1 LRHHSIKLQILLI
14 MMIPVFMTAAI
25 LSYIHVKNSISQA
38 EKILQ
43 SKGEIIAK
51 QIAGASEFD
60 LFSGNFDHIQYLL
73 NRSINTN
80 DIVFTAVYDSEG
92 NQIAEVN
99 GADYS
104 TADSSQY
111 LYYRYPIQT
120 QNLEG
125 SDVFSTQIT
134 SSQESFRNLG
144 WVHLYISRQRL
155 HESKISIYQEA
166 MIVFFATM
174 LLAVILTFFISRKI
188 TQPVFTL
195 IDYLRKIETGH
206 LGEVIKPVENN
217 EIGDVQKG
225 FNSMSQSLLANR
237 MQLDQKIKTATLD
250 LMNAITDLE
259 YKNREISLAR
269 DEAQNANKVKSQ
281 FLANISHEIRTPI
294 NGIKGFANLLTQT
307 GLSPQQRR
315 YTEIINQSTSD
326 LSSIVNEVLDFSK
339 IESDKVDIIEGRF
352 DLYELVES
360 TRDSLFTAA
369 MDKNIDLYLIIYS
382 DTPQYLIGDKLR
394 LKQILINLIGNAI
407 KFTDTGYVEI
417 LVHME
422 EQNEQQIVIKFK
434 IRDSG
439 IGISKDDQK
448 QLFQAFKQ
456 IESDSNRRFSGT
468 GLGLV
473 ISKNLAR
480 LMGGDIILDSVAN
493 FGSLFTLTLPFHS
506 CGDNESEITLPD
518 DTQTCLLIA
527 FDQKTLNEIQSLY
540 NRAGFTTEFILIEP
554 EMELH
559 RIQSQISQNLIYI
572 DCIVLDLRHASLKPD
587 DLFDNII
594 QNEKRIIVMHY
605 DLSMAQ
611 LPKQGNYEFIS
622 VINTCK
628 NLYRLLSQSEPLL
641 EEYRKPERKP
651 EVIPH
656 SVLIVDDNPIN
667 LALAVELAQMWG
679 HHPFEAS
686 NAQQAMQLFRIKT
699 FDLILLDIQ
708 MPEIDGVK
716 LMQMM
721 REEKPDLKAPIA
733 AITANIL
740 SSEKK
745 RLLDLGFDT
754 YFRKPIE
761 ENKLRALLDNAEV
774 DDERTL
780 EEIPAVNQE
789 LSVDQALT
797 LKLSSSNKKL
807 MNQVFSMLLKEIP
820 TYQQNIQQAIGQKS
834 LTDFEKI
841 MHKLHGV
848 TCYAGLPKLKQL
860 LDQYEVAKK
869 DAAHK
874 IPDIAQSISEELV
887 EIDKILSKTST
898 IDRSELA

>member
-1 LRHHSIKLQILLI
+1 MRRHSIKLQILMI
-14 MMIPVFMTAAI
+14 MMIPVFMIAVI
-25 LSYIHVKNSISQA
+25 LTYIHVNNSITQA
-38 EKILQ
+38 GKILQ

-60 LFSGNFDHIQYLL
+60 LFSGNYEHIQYLL
-73 NRSINTN
+73 NRSVNTN
-80 DIVFTAVYDSEG
+80 DIVFTAVYDSKGDE
-92 NQIAEVN
+92 IAQVSSKE
-99 GADYS
+99 YS
-104 TADSSQY
+104 AADSSQY

-125 SDVFSTQIT
+125 ADVFSTQIN
-134 SSQESFRNLG
+134 SSLDSFRNLG

-155 HESKISIYQEA
+155 HESKIAIYKEA
-166 MIVFFATM
+166 LIVFCTTM
-174 LLAVILTFFISRKI
+174 LLAVVLTFFISRRI

-195 IDYLRKIETGH
+195 IDYLKKIETGH

-307 GLSPQQRR
+307 NLNSQQRR
-315 YTEIINQSTSD
+315 YAEIINQSTSD

-339 IESDKVDIIEGRF
+339 IESDKVEIIEGRF
-352 DLYELVES
+352 DLYELVEA

-369 MDKNIDLYLIIYS
+369 MDKKIDLFLTIYS
-382 DTPQYLIGDKLR
+382 DTPQFLIGDKLR

-407 KFTDTGYVEI
+407 KFTDAGYVEI
-417 LVHME
+417 VVHLE
-422 EQNEQQIVIKFK
+422 EESDDQVVIKFK

-439 IGISKDDQK
+439 IGISKEDQK

-473 ISKNLAR
+473 ISKNLAH
-480 LMGGDIILDSVAN
+480 LLGGDIILDSVTN
-493 FGSLFTLTLPFHS
+493 FGSLFTLTLPFKT
-506 CGDNESEITLPD
+506 CSEEDQEQHVSPAPTD
-518 DTQTCLLIA
+518 TCLIVA
-527 FDQKTLNEIQSLY
+527 FDQRTLNEIQSLY
-540 NRAGFTTEFILIEP
+540 NRAGFNTEFMLIDAQVDIP
-554 EMELH
+554 K
-559 RIQSQISQNLIYI
+559 IQSQIAQNLAYI
-572 DCIVLDLRHASLKPD
+572 DFIVMDLRHTSIQPEQLFDASLRH
-587 DLFDNII
+587 
-594 QNEKRIIVMHY
+594 QKRIILMHY
-605 DLSMAQ
+605 DLSLIK
-611 LPKQGNYEFIS
+611 LPADEAFEFIS

-628 NLYRLLSQSEPLL
+628 NLQRLLTRSQQSL
-641 EEYRKPERKP
+641 EVAIRPQTDP
-651 EVIPH
+651 EVSPH

-667 LALAVELAQMWG
+667 LALAVELAQLWG

-686 NAQQAMQLFRIKT
+686 NATQAMQLFRVKN

-740 SSEKK
+740 ESEKK
-745 RLLDLGFDT
+745 RLLDLGFDA
-754 YFRKPIE
+754 YFSKPIE
-761 ENKLRALLDNAEV
+761 ENKLKALLDKAEV
-774 DDERTL
+774 EDNEPST
-780 EEIPAVNQE
+780 ETFVQNIE
-789 LSVDQALT
+789 LSVDTDLT
-797 LKLSSSNKKL
+797 YKLSASNQKL
-807 MNQVFSMLLKEIP
+807 VDQIFSMLVQEIP
-820 TYQQNIQQAIGQKS
+820 SYRKNLQLAIEQS
-834 LTDFEKI
+834 SMADFEKI

-860 LDQYEVAKK
+860 LDQYERAKNTAVH
-869 DAAHK
+869 D
-874 IPDIAQSISEELV
+874 IPDIAQNVRTELQ
-887 EIDKILSKTST
+887 EINHILAEMNIKST
-898 IDRSELA
+898 A

>member
-1 LRHHSIKLQILLI
+1 MIAVIL
-14 MMIPVFMTAAI
+14 T
-25 LSYIHVKNSISQA
+25 YIHVNNSITQA

-60 LFSGNFDHIQYLL
+60 LFSGNYDHIQYLL

-80 DIVFTAVYDSEG
+80 DIVFTAVYDSRGSE
-92 NQIAEVN
+92 IAHVS
-99 GADYS
+99 AKDYS
-104 TADSSQY
+104 ATDSSQY

-134 SSQESFRNLG
+134 SSPDSYRNLG

-155 HESKISIYQEA
+155 QERKLAIYREA
-166 MIVFFATM
+166 TLVFCSTI
-174 LLAVILTFFISRKI
+174 LLAIILTFFISRRI

-195 IDYLRKIETGH
+195 IDYLKKIETGH
-206 LGEVIKPVENN
+206 LGEVIKPVEKN

-294 NGIKGFANLLTQT
+294 NGIKGFANLLAQT
-307 GLSPQQRR
+307 GLNSQQRR
-315 YTEIINQSTSD
+315 YAEIINQSTSD

-339 IESDKVDIIEGRF
+339 IESDKVDIINNQF

-369 MDKNIDLYLIIYS
+369 MDKKIDLYLTIYS
-382 DTPQYLIGDKLR
+382 DTPQFLIGDKLR

-407 KFTDTGYVEI
+407 KFTDTGFVEI
-417 LVHME
+417 VVHLE
-422 EQNEQQIVIKFK
+422 EQINQQVIIKFK

-456 IESDSNRRFSGT
+456 IESDSNRRYSGT

-480 LMGGDIILDSVAN
+480 LMGGDIMLDSVTN
-493 FGSLFTLTLPFHS
+493 FGSLFTLTLPFKPAERKQRA
-506 CGDNESEITLPD
+506 ESETTD
-518 DTQTCLLIA
+518 SKTCLLIA

-540 NRAGFTTEFILIEP
+540 NRSGFNSEYILIEP
-554 EMELH
+554 EMEAF
-559 RIQSQISQNLIYI
+559 RIQSQITQNLNYI
-572 DCIVLDLRHASLKPD
+572 DFIVLDLRHATLKPD
-587 DLFDNII
+587 ELFSEAMRK
-594 QNEKRIIVMHY
+594 EKRIIIMHY
-605 DLSMAQ
+605 DLTLAQ
-611 LPKQGNYEFIS
+611 LAGKTRYEFVS

-628 NLYRLLSQSEPLL
+628 NIRRLLSQDEQVIEPFIKPS
-641 EEYRKPERKP
+641 RKPD
-651 EVIPH
+651 VSPH

-667 LALAVELAQMWG
+667 LALAVELTQMWG

-686 NAQQAMQLFRIKT
+686 NAQQAMQLFRIKN

-721 REEKPDLKAPIA
+721 REEKPDLTAPIA

-745 RLLDLGFDT
+745 RLLGLGFDA

-761 ENKLRALLDNAEV
+761 ENKLRALLDKAEV
-774 DDERTL
+774 DEESTL
-780 EEIPAVNQE
+780 EEFPAINTE

-797 LKLSSSNKKL
+797 YKLSSSNRKL
-807 MNQVFSMLLKEIP
+807 MNQVFSMLISEIP
-820 TYQQNIQQAIGQKS
+820 TYCENIRLAIEQNS
-834 LTDFEKI
+834 LPDFEKI

-848 TCYAGLPKLKQL
+848 TCYAGLPKLKQW
-860 LDQYEVAKK
+860 LDQYETTKK
-869 DAAHK
+869 EAVYK
-874 IPDIAQSISEELV
+874 VPDIAVSISEELL
-887 EIDKILSKTST
+887 EIHKILKSKNFNVPSK
-898 IDRSELA
+898 A

>member
-1 LRHHSIKLQILLI
+1 MIAVIL
-14 MMIPVFMTAAI
+14 T
-25 LSYIHVKNSISQA
+25 YIHVDNSISQA

-60 LFSGNFDHIQYLL
+60 LFSGNFEHIQYLL

-80 DIVFTAVYDSEG
+80 DIVFTAVYDSTG
-92 NQIAEVN
+92 NQIAEVRSKE
-99 GADYS
+99 YS
-104 TADSSQY
+104 ASDSSQY
-111 LYYRYPIQT
+111 LYYRYPVQT

-125 SDVFSTQIT
+125 SDVFSAQII
-134 SSQESFRNLG
+134 SSPDSFRNLG

-155 HESKISIYQEA
+155 NESKIAIYHEA
-166 MIVFFATM
+166 LIVFCSTM
-174 LLAVILTFFISRKI
+174 LLAIILTFFITRRI

-195 IDYLRKIETGH
+195 IDYLKKIETGH
-206 LGEVIKPVENN
+206 LGEVIKPVEKN

-259 YKNREISLAR
+259 YKNRDISLAR

-294 NGIKGFANLLTQT
+294 NGIKGFANLLAQT
-307 GLSPQQRR
+307 GLNSQQRR
-315 YTEIINQSTSD
+315 YAEIINQSTSD

-339 IESDKVDIIEGRF
+339 IESDKVDIIEDHF
-352 DLYELVES
+352 DLFEVVES

-369 MDKNIDLYLIIYS
+369 MDKNIDLYLTIYS
-382 DTPQYLIGDKLR
+382 DTPQYLTGDKLR

-407 KFTDTGYVEI
+407 KFTDKGFVEI
-417 LVHME
+417 VVHLE
-422 EQNEQQIVIKFK
+422 EQSDRQVIIKFK

-456 IESDSNRRFSGT
+456 IESESNRRFSGT

-480 LMGGDIILDSVAN
+480 LMGGDIILDSVTN
-493 FGSLFTLTLPFHS
+493 FGSLFTLTLPFTLS
-506 CGDNESEITLPD
+506 EGNQPEERIPGDI
-518 DTQTCLLIA
+518 QTCLLIA

-540 NRAGFTTEFILIEP
+540 NRAGFNTEFILIDPDEV
-554 EMELH
+554 EIQ
-559 RIQSQISQNLIYI
+559 RIQSQITQNLVYI
-572 DCIVLDLRHASLKPD
+572 DCIVMDLRHASLKPD
-587 DLFDNII
+587 DLFNDTIR
-594 QNEKRIIVMHY
+594 QEKRIIVMHY
-605 DLSMAQ
+605 DLSLTQ
-611 LPKQGNYEFIS
+611 LPNKTSYEFIS

-628 NLYRLLSQSEPLL
+628 NLYRLLSHDEPVI
-641 EEYRKPERKP
+641 EEYIKPSRNP
-651 EVIPH
+651 DVLPH

-667 LALAVELAQMWG
+667 LALAVELTQMWG

-686 NAQQAMQLFRIKT
+686 NAQQAMQLFRIKN

-740 SSEKK
+740 DSEKK
-745 RLLDLGFDT
+745 RLLELGFDT
-754 YFRKPIE
+754 YFQKPIE
-761 ENKLRALLDNAEV
+761 ENKLRALLDKAEV
-774 DDERTL
+774 ADEITL
-780 EEIPAVNQE
+780 EEIPAINTE
-789 LSVDQALT
+789 LSVDQNLT
-797 LKLSSSNKKL
+797 YKLSSNNKKL
-807 MNQVFSMLLKEIP
+807 MNQVFSMLLQEIP
-820 TYQQNIQQAIGQKS
+820 TYCENIQQAAEQKS
-834 LTDFEKI
+834 LPDLERI

-860 LDQYEVAKK
+860 LDQYESAKK
-869 DAAHK
+869 NAEHK
-874 IPDIAQSISEELV
+874 IPDIAQSISEELI
-887 EIDKILSKTST
+887 EIEKILSETKD
-898 IDRSELA
+898 IDG

>member
-1 LRHHSIKLQILLI
+1 MRRHSIKLQILMI
-14 MMIPVFMTAAI
+14 MMLPVFMIAVI
-25 LSYIHVKNSISQA
+25 LTYIHVNNSITQA
-38 EKILQ
+38 GKILQ

-60 LFSGNFDHIQYLL
+60 LFSGNYEHIQYLL
-73 NRSINTN
+73 NRSVNTN
-80 DIVFTAVYDSEG
+80 DIVYTAVYDSKGDE
-92 NQIAEVN
+92 IAQVSSKE
-99 GADYS
+99 YS
-104 TADSSQY
+104 AADSSQY

-125 SDVFSTQIT
+125 ADVFSTQINT
-134 SSQESFRNLG
+134 TPDSFRNLG

-155 HESKISIYQEA
+155 YENKIAIYKEA
-166 MIVFFATM
+166 LIVFCTTI
-174 LLAVILTFFISRKI
+174 LLAVVLTFFISRRI

-195 IDYLRKIETGH
+195 IDYLKKIETGH

-294 NGIKGFANLLTQT
+294 NGIKGFANLLAQT
-307 GLSPQQRR
+307 NLNSQQRR
-315 YTEIINQSTSD
+315 YAEIINQSTSD

-339 IESDKVDIIEGRF
+339 IESDKVEIIKGRF
-352 DLYELVES
+352 DLYELVEA

-369 MDKNIDLYLIIYS
+369 MDKKIDLFLTIYS
-382 DTPQYLIGDKLR
+382 DTPQFLIGDKLR

-417 LVHME
+417 VVHLE
-422 EQNEQQIVIKFK
+422 EESDDQVVIKFK

-439 IGISKDDQK
+439 IGISKEDQK

-473 ISKNLAR
+473 ISKNLAH
-480 LMGGDIILDSVAN
+480 LLGGDIILDSVTN
-493 FGSLFTLTLPFHS
+493 FGSLFTLTLPFNTCDEKDQEQQTS
-506 CGDNESEITLPD
+506 AEPTD
-518 DTQTCLLIA
+518 TCLLIA
-527 FDQKTLNEIQSLY
+527 FDQRTLNEIQSLY
-540 NRAGFTTEFILIEP
+540 NRAGFNTEFMLIDDQVDVP
-554 EMELH
+554 KI
-559 RIQSQISQNLIYI
+559 RSQIAQNLAYI
-572 DCIVLDLRHASLKPD
+572 DFIVMDLRHASIQPEQ
-587 DLFDNII
+587 LFDASLH
-594 QNEKRIIVMHY
+594 QQKRIIVMHY
-605 DLSMAQ
+605 DLSLIK
-611 LPKQGNYEFIS
+611 LPDEKAFEFIS

-628 NLYRLLSQSEPLL
+628 NLQRLLTKSQQKL
-641 EEYRKPERKP
+641 ETAVRPQVDP
-651 EVIPH
+651 EVSPH

-667 LALAVELAQMWG
+667 LALAVELAQLWG

-686 NAQQAMQLFRIKT
+686 NATQAMQLFRIKN

-740 SSEKK
+740 ESEKK
-745 RLLDLGFDT
+745 RLLNLGFDA
-754 YFRKPIE
+754 YFSKPIE
-761 ENKLRALLDNAEV
+761 ENKLKALLDKAEV
-774 DDERTL
+774 EDREPTGETL
-780 EEIPAVNQE
+780 VQDIE
-789 LSVDQALT
+789 LSVDTDLT
-797 LKLSSSNKKL
+797 YKLSASNQKL
-807 MNQVFSMLLKEIP
+807 VDQVFSMLAQEIP
-820 TYQQNIQQAIGQKS
+820 AYRENLQLAIEQRS
-834 LTDFEKI
+834 MADFEKI

-860 LDQYEVAKK
+860 LDRYERAKNTAVH
-869 DAAHK
+869 D
-874 IPDIAQSISEELV
+874 IPDIAQKVRAELQ
-887 EIDKILSKTST
+887 EIGHILAEKTSKST
-898 IDRSELA
+898 A

>member
-1 LRHHSIKLQILLI
+1 
-14 MMIPVFMTAAI
+14 MMIPVFMIAAM
-25 LSYIHVKNSISQA
+25 LSYIHVNKSITQA

-60 LFSGNFDHIQYLL
+60 LLSGNYDHIQYLL

-80 DIVFTAVYDSEG
+80 DIVFTAVYNSTG
-92 NQIAEVN
+92 NEVASVS
-99 GADYS
+99 GKEYS
-104 TADSSQY
+104 VSNSSQY

-125 SDVFSTQIT
+125 FDVFSAQTI
-134 SSQESFRNLG
+134 SSPDSFRNLG

-155 HESKISIYQEA
+155 HESKIAIYRDA
-166 MIVFFATM
+166 LIVFCSTM
-174 LLAVILTFFISRKI
+174 LLAIILAFFLSRRI

-195 IDYLRKIETGH
+195 IDYLKKIETGH
-206 LGEVIKPVENN
+206 LGEVIKPVEQN

-294 NGIKGFANLLTQT
+294 NGIKGFANLLAQT
-307 GLSPQQRR
+307 GLNSQQRR
-315 YTEIINQSTSD
+315 YTEIISQSTSD

-339 IESDKVDIIEGRF
+339 IESDKVDIIEDHF
-352 DLYELVES
+352 DLFELVES

-369 MDKNIDLYLIIYS
+369 MDKKIDLYLTIYS
-382 DTPQYLIGDKLR
+382 DTPQYLTGDKLR

-407 KFTDTGYVEI
+407 KFTDTGYVEVVVY
-417 LVHME
+417 LE
-422 EQNEQQIVIKFK
+422 EENDHQAIIKFK

-439 IGISKDDQK
+439 IGISKADQK

-456 IESDSNRRFSGT
+456 IESESNRRFSGT

-473 ISKNLAR
+473 ISKNLAK
-480 LMGGDIILDSVAN
+480 LMGGDIILDSVTN
-493 FGSLFTLTLPFHS
+493 FGSLFTLTLPFTLYE
-506 CGDNESEITLPD
+506 DNEPEDQSSGDI
-518 DTQTCLLIA
+518 QTCLLIA
-527 FDQKTLNEIQSLY
+527 FDQKTLNEIQTLY
-540 NRAGFTTEFILIEP
+540 NRAGFNTEFILIEP
-554 EMELH
+554 EVETG
-559 RIQSQISQNLIYI
+559 RIRSQISQNLVYI
-572 DCIVLDLRHASLKPD
+572 DCIVMDLRHATLTPD
-587 DLFDNII
+587 DLFDDSIR
-594 QNEKRIIVMHY
+594 QEKRIIVMHY
-605 DLSMAQ
+605 DLSLTQ
-611 LPKQGNYEFIS
+611 LPDPTRYEFIS

-628 NLYRLLSQSEPLL
+628 NLYRLLSHDEPVI
-641 EEYRKPERKP
+641 EGYIKPSRKP
-651 EVIPH
+651 EVLPH

-667 LALAVELAQMWG
+667 LALAVELTLMWG

-686 NAQQAMQLFRIKT
+686 NAQQAIQLFRIKK

-721 REEKPDLKAPIA
+721 RKEKPDLKAPIA
-733 AITANIL
+733 AITANVL
-740 SSEKK
+740 DSEKK
-745 RLLDLGFDT
+745 RLLELGFDA

-774 DDERTL
+774 EDEMTV
-780 EEIPAVNQE
+780 EEIPAMNTE
-789 LSVDQALT
+789 LSVDENLT
-797 LKLSSSNKKL
+797 YKLSSSNNKL
-807 MNQVFSMLLKEIP
+807 VEQVFTILLQEIP
-820 TYQQNIQQAIGQKS
+820 SYCENIKQANEQKS
-834 LTDFEKI
+834 LPDFERI

-860 LDQYEVAKK
+860 LDQYELAKK
-869 DAAHK
+869 DAIHK
-874 IPDIAQSISEELV
+874 IPSISQSISEELI
-887 EIDKILSKTST
+887 EIEKILCDIKNNEGSK
-898 IDRSELA
+898 RA

>member
-1 LRHHSIKLQILLI
+1 VRHHSIKLQILI
-14 MMIPVFMTAAI
+14 FMMIPVFMIAAM
-25 LSYIHVKNSISQA
+25 LSYIHVNDSITQA

-60 LFSGNFDHIQYLL
+60 LFSGNYDHIQYLL

-80 DIVFTAVYDSEG
+80 DIVFTAVYDSKG
-92 NQIAEVN
+92 NEIAAVSGKE
-99 GADYS
+99 YS
-104 TADSSQY
+104 ASNSSQY

-125 SDVFSTQIT
+125 SDVFSTQIVT
-134 SSQESFRNLG
+134 SPDSFRNLG

-155 HESKISIYQEA
+155 YESKVSIYRDA
-166 MIVFFATM
+166 LIVFGSTM
-174 LLAVILTFFISRKI
+174 LLAIILTFFISRRI
-188 TQPVFTL
+188 TRPVFTL
-195 IDYLRKIETGH
+195 IDYLKKIETGH
-206 LGEVIKPVENN
+206 LGEVIKPVEKN

-307 GLSPQQRR
+307 GLNSQQRR
-315 YTEIINQSTSD
+315 YAEIINQSTSD

-339 IESDKVDIIEGRF
+339 IESDKVDIIESHF

-369 MDKNIDLYLIIYS
+369 MDKNIDLYLTIYS

-417 LVHME
+417 VVHLE
-422 EQNEQQIVIKFK
+422 EQIDQQSIIKFK

-439 IGISKDDQK
+439 IGISKNDQT

-480 LMGGDIILDSVAN
+480 LMGGNIILDSVTN
-493 FGSLFTLTLPFHS
+493 FGSLFTLTLPFTP
-506 CGDNESEITLPD
+506 CKESESEGRITD
-518 DTQTCLLIA
+518 ENQTCLLIA
-527 FDQKTLNEIQSLY
+527 FEQKSLNEIQSLY
-540 NRAGFTTEFILIEP
+540 NRAGFNTEFILIEP
-554 EMELH
+554 DFEIH
-559 RIQSQISQNLIYI
+559 RIQSQISQNLVYI
-572 DCIVLDLRHASLKPD
+572 DCIVIDLRHATLKPD
-587 DLFDNII
+587 DLFDDSMR
-594 QNEKRIIVMHY
+594 QEKRIIVMHY
-605 DLSMAQ
+605 DLALTQ
-611 LPKQGNYEFIS
+611 LPSHTSYEFIS

-628 NLYRLLSQSEPLL
+628 NLSRLLSHNEQVT
-641 EEYRKPERKP
+641 EEYIKPSRNP
-651 EVIPH
+651 DVSPH

-667 LALAVELAQMWG
+667 LALAVELTQMWG

-686 NAQQAMQLFRIKT
+686 NAQQAMQLFRIKN

-708 MPEIDGVK
+708 MPEIDGIH

-721 REEKPDLKAPIA
+721 REEKPDLTAPIA

-740 SSEKK
+740 NSEKK
-745 RLLDLGFDT
+745 RLLELGFDA

-761 ENKLRALLDNAEV
+761 EDKLRALLDKAEV
-774 DDERTL
+774 DEESTL
-780 EEIPAVNQE
+780 DEIPAIDAE
-789 LSVDQALT
+789 LSVDQNLT
-797 LKLSSSNKKL
+797 YKLSSSNKKL
-807 MNQVFSMLLKEIP
+807 MNQVFSMLLQEIP
-820 TYQQNIQQAIGQKS
+820 TYRENILQATEENS
-834 LTDFEKI
+834 LPDFERV

-848 TCYAGLPKLKQL
+848 TCYAGLPKLKNL
-860 LDQYEVAKK
+860 LDQYETAKK
-869 DAAHK
+869 NKVHK
-874 IPDIAQSISEELV
+874 IPDIAKSISEELI
-887 EIDKILSKTST
+887 EIDKILSNKQDIIKSK
-898 IDRSELA
+898 RA

>member
-1 LRHHSIKLQILLI
+1 MRRHSIKLQILMI
-14 MMIPVFMTAAI
+14 MMLPVFMIAAI
-25 LSYIHVKNSISQA
+25 LTYIHVDNSITQA
-38 EKILQ
+38 GKILQ

-60 LFSGNFDHIQYLL
+60 LFSGNHEHIQYLL

-80 DIVFTAVYDSEG
+80 DIVYTAVYDNKGKE
-92 NQIAEVN
+92 IAQVSSKE
-99 GADYS
+99 YS
-104 TADSSQY
+104 ALNSAQY

-120 QNLEG
+120 RNLEG
-125 SDVFSTQIT
+125 SDVFNTQIAPT
-134 SSQESFRNLG
+134 PDSFRNLG
-144 WVHLYISRQRL
+144 WVHLYVSRQRL
-155 HESKISIYQEA
+155 YESKITIYKEA
-166 MIVFFATM
+166 LVVFCSTM
-174 LLAVILTFFISRKI
+174 LLAIVLTFFISRRI

-195 IDYLRKIETGH
+195 IDYLKKIETGH
-206 LGEVIKPVENN
+206 LGEVIKPVEDN

-294 NGIKGFANLLTQT
+294 NGIRGFANLLTQT
-307 GLSPQQRR
+307 RLSPQQRR
-315 YTEIINQSTSD
+315 YAEIINQSTSD

-339 IESDKVDIIEGRF
+339 IESDKVEIVSGHF

-369 MDKNIDLYLIIYS
+369 MDKNIDLFLTIYS
-382 DTPQYLIGDKLR
+382 DTPQYLNGDKLR
-394 LKQILINLIGNAI
+394 LKQILVNLIGNAI
-407 KFTDTGYVEI
+407 KFTDTGFVEI
-417 LVHME
+417 VVHLE
-422 EQNEQQIVIKFK
+422 EENDEEVILKFK

-439 IGISKDDQK
+439 IGISKEDQK

-473 ISKNLAR
+473 ISKNLAQ
-480 LMGGDIILDSVAN
+480 LLGGDIVLDSVVN
-493 FGSLFTLTLPFHS
+493 FGSLFTLTLPFGIS
-506 CGDNESEITLPD
+506 KDDNDEQHNETA
-518 DTQTCLLIA
+518 TETCLLIA
-527 FDQKTLNEIQSLY
+527 FDQRTLNEIQALY
-540 NRAGFTTEFILIEP
+540 NRAGYSIEFLLIEP
-554 EMELH
+554 DTDISK
-559 RIQSQISQNLIYI
+559 IQSQITQNLVYI
-572 DCIVLDLRHASLKPD
+572 DFIVMDLRHASIQPD
-587 DLFDNII
+587 QLLDHSQFD
-594 QNEKRIIVMHY
+594 QKRVIVMHY
-605 DLSMAQ
+605 DASLIEHS
-611 LPKQGNYEFIS
+611 GDHEFEFIS

-628 NLYRLLSQSEPLL
+628 NLRRLLTSSPQW
-641 EEYRKPERKP
+641 P
-651 EVIPH
+651 EVPVASRISPNVVPH

-667 LALAVELAQMWG
+667 LALAVELAHLWG

-686 NAQQAMQLFRIKT
+686 NATQAMQLFRIKN

-721 REEKPDLKAPIA
+721 REEKPDLQAPIA

-740 SSEKK
+740 ESEKK
-745 RLLDLGFDT
+745 RLLKLGFDA
-754 YFRKPIE
+754 YFSKPIE
-761 ENKLRALLDNAEV
+761 EHKLKLLLDKAEV
-774 DDERTL
+774 
-780 EEIPAVNQE
+780 EETEITGETSVQDIA
-789 LSVDQALT
+789 LSVDTDLT
-797 LKLSSSNKKL
+797 YKLSASNQKL
-807 MNQVFSMLLKEIP
+807 VDQIFSMLVQEIP
-820 TYQQNIQQAIGQKS
+820 SYRKKLKLAIEQS
-834 LTDFEKI
+834 SQDDFEKV

-860 LDQYEVAKK
+860 LDQYERAKNT
-869 DAAHK
+869 AVHE
-874 IPDIAQSISEELV
+874 IPDIAQRIRTELK
-887 EIDKILSKTST
+887 EIDRILSQ
-898 IDRSELA
+898 

>member
-1 LRHHSIKLQILLI
+1 MRHHSIKLQILMV

-25 LSYIHVKNSISQA
+25 LSYIHVNNSITQA

-51 QIAGASEFD
+51 QIAGATEFD
-60 LFSGNFDHIQYLL
+60 LFSGNFDHIQHLL

-80 DIVFTAVYDSEG
+80 DIVFASVYDSKG
-92 NQIAEVN
+92 NQIAKVSGTE
-99 GADYS
+99 YS
-104 TADSSQY
+104 AANSSHY

-120 QNLEG
+120 QNLEVT
-125 SDVFSTQIT
+125 DVFSTQIDN
-134 SSQESFRNLG
+134 SQDGFRNLG

-155 HESKISIYQEA
+155 DKSKISIYHEA
-166 MIVFFATM
+166 LIVFCATM
-174 LLAVILTFFISRKI
+174 LLAIVLTFFISRRI

-195 IDYLRKIETGH
+195 IDYLKKIETGH
-206 LGEVIKPVENN
+206 LGEVIKPVEKN

-269 DEAQNANKVKSQ
+269 DEAQNANKIKSQ

-307 GLSPQQRR
+307 GLTSQQRR
-315 YTEIINQSTSD
+315 YAEIINQSTSD

-339 IESDKVDIIEGRF
+339 IESEKVDIIQGHF

-369 MDKNIDLYLIIYS
+369 MDKNIDLYLTIYS
-382 DTPQYLIGDKLR
+382 DTPQYLTGDKLR

-417 LVHME
+417 VVHLE
-422 EQNEQQIVIKFK
+422 EQTDQQVIIKFK

-439 IGISKDDQK
+439 IGISKDEQK

-480 LMGGDIILDSVAN
+480 LMGGEIILDSVTN
-493 FGSLFTLTLPFHS
+493 FGSLFTLTLPFTPS
-506 CGDNESEITLPD
+506 EDAESELQPSD
-518 DTQTCLLIA
+518 DIQTCLLIA
-527 FDQKTLNEIQSLY
+527 FGQKPLNEIQSLY
-540 NRAGFTTEFILIEP
+540 NRAGFNTEFILIEP
-554 EMELH
+554 EMDIH
-559 RIQSQISQNLIYI
+559 RIQSQISQNLVYI
-572 DCIVLDLRHASLKPD
+572 DCIVLDLRHATLEPD
-587 DLFDNII
+587 DLFDKTM

-605 DLSMAQ
+605 DLSLTQ
-611 LPKQGNYEFIS
+611 LAKQSRYEFIS
-622 VINTCK
+622 VINTSK
-628 NLYRLLSQSEPLL
+628 NLHRLLSHGEPVID
-641 EEYRKPERKP
+641 EYIKPSRKPEA
-651 EVIPH
+651 IPH

-686 NAQQAMQLFRIKT
+686 NAQQAMQLFRIKN

-721 REEKPDLKAPIA
+721 REEKPDLKTPIA

-740 SSEKK
+740 DSEKK
-745 RLLDLGFDT
+745 RLLGLGFDA

-761 ENKLRALLDNAEV
+761 ENKLRALLDKAEV
-774 DDERTL
+774 SDEMTL
-780 EEIPAVNQE
+780 EEIPAENFE
-789 LSVDQALT
+789 LSVDQALSF
-797 LKLSSSNKKL
+797 KLSSSNKVL

-820 TYQQNIQQAIGQKS
+820 SYQQSIQQATEQKY
-834 LTDFEKI
+834 LADFERI

-848 TCYAGLPKLKQL
+848 TCYAGLPKLKHL
-860 LDQYEVAKK
+860 LDEYEAVKK
-869 DAAHK
+869 NAAHK
-874 IPDIAQSISEELV
+874 IPSIAQSISEELA
-887 EIDKILSKTST
+887 EIDKILKTQN
-898 IDRSELA
+898 IDGTVV

>member
-1 LRHHSIKLQILLI
+1 MRHHSIKLQILMV
-14 MMIPVFMTAAI
+14 MMIPIFMTAAI
-25 LSYIHVKNSISQA
+25 LSYIHVNNSISQA

-43 SKGEIIAK
+43 NKGEIIAK

-60 LFSGNFDHIQYLL
+60 LFSGNYEHIQYLL

-80 DIVFTAVYDSEG
+80 DIVFTAVYDSKG
-92 NQIAEVN
+92 NQVAKVSGTE
-99 GADYS
+99 YS
-104 TADSSQY
+104 GSNSSQY

-125 SDVFSTQIT
+125 SDVFSTQLA
-134 SSQESFRNLG
+134 SSPDSFRNLG

-155 HESKISIYQEA
+155 YESKISIYREA
-166 MIVFFATM
+166 LIVFCATM
-174 LLAVILTFFISRKI
+174 LLAVVLTFFISRRI

-195 IDYLRKIETGH
+195 INYLKKIETGH

-269 DEAQNANKVKSQ
+269 DEAQNANKVKTQ

-307 GLSPQQRR
+307 GLTSQQRR
-315 YTEIINQSTSD
+315 YAEIINQSTSD

-339 IESDKVDIIEGRF
+339 LESDKVDIIQEQF

-369 MDKNIDLYLIIYS
+369 MDKNIDLYLTIYS
-382 DTPQYLIGDKLR
+382 DTPQYLSGDKLR

-417 LVHME
+417 VVYLE
-422 EQNEQQIVIKFK
+422 EQTDQQVVLKFK

-439 IGISKDDQK
+439 IGISKNDQK

-480 LMGGDIILDSVAN
+480 LMGGDIILDSVTN
-493 FGSLFTLTLPFHS
+493 FGSLFTLTLPFTA
-506 CGDNESEITLPD
+506 CEEADSEVQPSDGI
-518 DTQTCLLIA
+518 QTCLLIA
-527 FDQKTLNEIQSLY
+527 FDQKPLNEVQSLY
-540 NRAGFTTEFILIEP
+540 NRAGFNTEFILIEP
-554 EMELH
+554 EMDSQ
-559 RIQSQISQNLIYI
+559 RVQSQISQNLVYI
-572 DCIVLDLRHASLKPD
+572 DCIVLDLRHATLKPD
-587 DLFDNII
+587 DLFDKKI

-605 DLSMAQ
+605 DLSLAQ
-611 LPKQGNYEFIS
+611 LPKQTNYEFIS

-628 NLYRLLSQSEPLL
+628 NLYRLLSQDDQVF
-641 EEYRKPERKP
+641 EEHITPSRKQ

-667 LALAVELAQMWG
+667 LALAVELTQMWG
-679 HHPFEAS
+679 HLPFEAS

-740 SSEKK
+740 SSEQK
-745 RLLDLGFDT
+745 RLLDLGFDA

-761 ENKLRALLDNAEV
+761 ENKLRALLDQAEV
-774 DDERTL
+774 ADEITQQETAAENL
-780 EEIPAVNQE
+780 E

-797 LKLSSSNKKL
+797 LKLSASNRKL
-807 MNQVFSMLLKEIP
+807 MDQVFSMLLKEIP
-820 TYQQNIQQAIGQKS
+820 SYRQNIQQATEQTS
-834 LTDFEKI
+834 LADFERI

-848 TCYAGLPKLKQL
+848 TCYAGLPKLKHL
-860 LDQYEVAKK
+860 LDEYEAVKK
-869 DAAHK
+869 NAAHK
-874 IPDIAQSISEELV
+874 IPSIAQSISEELV
-887 EIDKILSKTST
+887 EIDKILKAQN
-898 IDRSELA
+898 IDGTVV

>member
-1 LRHHSIKLQILLI
+1 MRRHSIKLQILMI
-14 MMIPVFMTAAI
+14 MMIPVFMIAVI
-25 LSYIHVKNSISQA
+25 LTYIHVNNSITQA
-38 EKILQ
+38 GKILQ

-60 LFSGNFDHIQYLL
+60 LFSGNYEHIQYLL
-73 NRSINTN
+73 NRSVNTN
-80 DIVFTAVYDSEG
+80 DIVFTAVYDSKGDE
-92 NQIAEVN
+92 IAQVSSKE
-99 GADYS
+99 YS
-104 TADSSQY
+104 AADSSQY

-125 SDVFSTQIT
+125 ADVFSTQIN
-134 SSQESFRNLG
+134 SSLDSFRNLG

-155 HESKISIYQEA
+155 HESKIAIYKEA
-166 MIVFFATM
+166 LIVFCTTM
-174 LLAVILTFFISRKI
+174 LLAVVLTFFISRRI

-195 IDYLRKIETGH
+195 IDYLKKIETGH

-307 GLSPQQRR
+307 NLNSQQRR
-315 YTEIINQSTSD
+315 YAEIINQSTSD

-339 IESDKVDIIEGRF
+339 IESDKVEIIEGRF
-352 DLYELVES
+352 DLYELVEA

-369 MDKNIDLYLIIYS
+369 MDKKIDLFLTIYS
-382 DTPQYLIGDKLR
+382 DTPQFLIGDKLR

-407 KFTDTGYVEI
+407 KFTDAGYVEI
-417 LVHME
+417 VVHLE
-422 EQNEQQIVIKFK
+422 EESDDQVVIKFK

-439 IGISKDDQK
+439 IGISKEDQK

-473 ISKNLAR
+473 ISKNLAH
-480 LMGGDIILDSVAN
+480 LLGGDIILDSVTN
-493 FGSLFTLTLPFHS
+493 FGSLFTLTLPFKT
-506 CGDNESEITLPD
+506 CSEEDQEQHVSPD
-518 DTQTCLLIA
+518 PSDTCLIVA
-527 FDQKTLNEIQSLY
+527 FDQRTLNEIQSLY
-540 NRAGFTTEFILIEP
+540 NRAGFNTEFMLIDAQVDIP
-554 EMELH
+554 K
-559 RIQSQISQNLIYI
+559 IQSQIAQNLAYI
-572 DCIVLDLRHASLKPD
+572 DFIVMDLRHTSIQPEQLFDASLRH
-587 DLFDNII
+587 
-594 QNEKRIIVMHY
+594 QKRIILMHY
-605 DLSMAQ
+605 DLSLIK
-611 LPKQGNYEFIS
+611 LPADEAFEFIS

-628 NLYRLLSQSEPLL
+628 NLQRLLTRSQQSL
-641 EEYRKPERKP
+641 EVAIRPQTDP
-651 EVIPH
+651 EVSPH

-667 LALAVELAQMWG
+667 LALAVELAQLWG

-686 NAQQAMQLFRIKT
+686 NATQAMQLFRVKN

-740 SSEKK
+740 ESEKK
-745 RLLDLGFDT
+745 RLLDLGFDA
-754 YFRKPIE
+754 YFSKPIE
-761 ENKLRALLDNAEV
+761 ENKLKALLDKAEV
-774 DDERTL
+774 EDNEPST
-780 EEIPAVNQE
+780 ETFVQNIE
-789 LSVDQALT
+789 LSVDTDLT
-797 LKLSSSNKKL
+797 YKLSASNQKL
-807 MNQVFSMLLKEIP
+807 VDQIFSMLVQEIP
-820 TYQQNIQQAIGQKS
+820 SYRKNLQLAIEQS
-834 LTDFEKI
+834 SMADFEKI

-860 LDQYEVAKK
+860 LDQYERAKNTAVH
-869 DAAHK
+869 D
-874 IPDIAQSISEELV
+874 IPDIAQNVRTELQ
-887 EIDKILSKTST
+887 EINHILAEMNIKST
-898 IDRSELA
+898 A